1 MALEPATLAQLKPP
15 PPRPTC
21 IQKRQVSPHLCNLL
35 AHSVGSNPSPKGF
48 LSGLS
53 RVDCHPDFRTLWALG
68 SILSLCRPLSP
79 SVALCLP
86 LSPSEVLAWSSS
98 LRSSPELGCWWGLS
112 HTSGHPPPPMYGEV
126 CGHVLLAFNHKNQAL
141 G

>member
-1 MALEPATLAQLKPP
+1 MALEPGALAQLKPP

-21 IQKRQVSPHLCNLL
+21 VQKSQVSPHLCNLL
-35 AHSVGSNPSPKGF
+35 AHSVGSSPSPKGF

-53 RVDCHPDFRTLWALG
+53 GVDCHPDFRTLWALG
-68 SILSLCRPLSP
+68 SILSLCP
-79 SVALCLP
+79 P

-98 LRSSPELGCWWGLS
+98 LRSSPELRCWWGLS
-112 HTSGHPPPPMYGEV
+112 HTSGHSPTYVEV
-126 CGHVLLAFNHKNQAL
+126 CGCVLLAFNHKNQAL